1 MLKVAVVETKE
12 VAKEIIYDLQD
23 VLMDYD
29 WEFHCY
35 ANLSQFANQEDLRRI
50 DILVLP
56 KRYNRQ
62 RVYHA
67 LIEPHPNMVVICTC
81 ENTEDGMISQILYIN
96 VDRIEDELNKNKE
109 EILKR
114 LKGRDI
120 LFFQYNQVKVPLKI
134 MDIAYL
140 EKEDKLIVY
149 HTRRGIF
156 KERGSIYE
164 KAEMLAPYDFIRIH
178 NSLVVNMNRIAY
190 VDGEMVVLIDQTR
203 LPISRSRRAEVVE
216 KLRKHHR

>member
-12 VAKEIIYDLQD
+12 IAKEVIYDLQD
-23 VLMDYD
+23 VLTDYD
-29 WEFHCY
+29 WKFCCY
-35 ANLSQFANQEDLRRI
+35 ASLSQFVNQENPHTI

-67 LIEPHPNMVVICTC
+67 LIEPYPNMVVICTC
-81 ENTEDGMISQILYIN
+81 ENTEDGMIDQILYIN
-96 VDRIEDELNKNKE
+96 IDQIEKELHKNKG

-114 LKGRDI
+114 LKGRDT

-134 MDIAYL
+134 MDIIYL
-140 EKEDKLIVY
+140 EKEDKLVVY
-149 HTRRGIF
+149 HTRRGVF

-164 KAEMLAPYDFIRIH
+164 KADVLAAYDFIRIH
-178 NSLVVNMNRIAY
+178 NSLVVNMNSIAY
-190 VDGEMVVLIDQTR
+190 VDGVMVVLIDQTR
-203 LPISRSRRAEVVE
+203 LPISRSRRSEVID
-216 KLRKHHR
+216 KLKKHAM